1 MKDLPLKNRRKKD
14 YNVGVSGSGFPFFDS
29 EQLVIAGMV

>member
-1 MKDLPLKNRRKKD
+1 MKDLPLKNRRKND

-29 EQLVIAGMV
+29 EQLEIAELV